1 MQYIDHRGRLRAS
14 SFLLV
19 LFTILGVL
27 SAGNLAFAQS
37 AADEKK
43 IDDLISKLTPLDP
56 GQTRHMTVPL
66 EPCSKK

>member
-1 MQYIDHRGRLRAS
+1 M
-14 SFLLV
+14 